1 MQAIQSIFC
10 SKKGNIAREING
22 CFLNKTSHIM
32 VFMHK
37 NKRFMHKCI
46 HMHKKKTRELYC
58 IISDVTRREREQKT
72 PDWLKKWGINTCFSD
87 YIFDRPGFPCTL
99 SVAMLKSK
107 KEWKGIVEQR

>member
-1 MQAIQSIFC
+1 MYAAYNEIQAIQSIFC

-72 PDWLKKWGINTCFSD
+72 RLTEKMRN
-87 YIFDRPGFPCTL
+87 
-99 SVAMLKSK
+99 
-107 KEWKGIVEQR
+107 

>member
-1 MQAIQSIFC
+1 MWERFHIAKNAGKSRLFGNMSIEKSFISDPKQAIQSIFC

-46 HMHKKKTRELYC
+46 RMHKKKTRESRC

-72 PDWLKKWGINTCFSD
+72 PD
-87 YIFDRPGFPCTL
+87 
-99 SVAMLKSK
+99 
-107 KEWKGIVEQR
+107 